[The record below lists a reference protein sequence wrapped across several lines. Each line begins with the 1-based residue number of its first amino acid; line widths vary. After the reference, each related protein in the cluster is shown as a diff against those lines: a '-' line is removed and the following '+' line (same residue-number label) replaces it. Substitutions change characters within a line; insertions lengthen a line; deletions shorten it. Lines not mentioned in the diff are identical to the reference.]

1 MYLHEMLYRYFR
13 EHPLRL
19 LAFGIGRWRW
29 LHIDSDVDIGQ
40 AVVAQTFG

>member
-1 MYLHEMLYRYFR
+1 MLYRYFR
-13 EHPLRL
+13 ERPLRL